1 MINELNIVYIIDLN
15 NKIKCNTGCFERD
28 LEALTVDEYESGMYD
43 YECK

>member
-15 NKIKCNTGCFERD
+15 NKIKFNIGCFERD
-28 LEALTVDEYESGMYD
+28 LEALTLDEYESGMYG

>member
-1 MINELNIVYIIDLN
+1 MINELTIVYIIDLN

-43 YECK
+43 FERK